1 MNWIAWGPRAEET
14 GEGEADHEETFEVTG
29 MPNDPQHIWN
39 NQSKPWIFLEQQ
51 FQFLTYW

>member
-39 NQSKPWIFLEQQ
+39 NQSEPWIFLEQQ